1 MVNLTKCHERNIFL
15 LPCSSVDMQI
25 LMILQFSVPLTFQNT
40 YVFRYLSIYSKT
52 FLAFL
57 LKILYRIRPICQL
70 QKDISL
76 GALEDYNSFKK
87 DSDIILCEARIK
99 SCPLFIVNGLALPEY
114 ITIFYLIAYYRLQSM

>member
-1 MVNLTKCHERNIFL
+1 MFL
-15 LPCSSVDMQI
+15 D
-25 LMILQFSVPLTFQNT
+25 
-40 YVFRYLSIYSKT
+40 LSIYSKT

-57 LKILYRIRPICQL
+57 LKMLYRIRPICQL
-70 QKDISL
+70 KKDISL

-114 ITIFYLIAYYRLQSM
+114 ITIFYLIAYYRLQSI

>member
-1 MVNLTKCHERNIFL
+1 MFL
-15 LPCSSVDMQI
+15 D
-25 LMILQFSVPLTFQNT
+25 
-40 YVFRYLSIYSKT
+40 LSIYSKT

-57 LKILYRIRPICQL
+57 LKMLYRIRPIHQL
-70 QKDISL
+70 KKDISL

>member
-1 MVNLTKCHERNIFL
+1 MVNLTKCHKRNIFL

-25 LMILQFSVPLTFQNT
+25 LILQFSVPLTFQNT

-76 GALEDYNSFKK
+76 GAFEDYNSFKK

-99 SCPLFIVNGLALPEY
+99 SCPLFIVNGLTLPEY